1 MEYNNHTKEAQAKER
16 VSNATRRNWERLNA
30 SSEGRLQARAN
41 KTLSQKRF
49 VPVERVRHGATTAW
63 VETFVAF
70 LLSSGIAIESALYA
84 LIVHAFKKHGID
96 SQKNVRDFLAEY
108 AQYASLK
115 VVEVLSACAL
125 PEDEFDIFGTIYQSY
140 LSEGVKNEQGSY
152 YTPEDI
158 VKAMVSDWKVR
169 EGQYF
174 LDPACGCGAF
184 LLTVDSENPEHLFG
198 MDTDPIAVM
207 LAKANLLL
215 RYCGIE
221 FTPRIV
227 VGNFLTEREKV
238 KRLYE
243 ETHGFHYIATN
254 PPWGTQGGDG
264 RTVEEIASGEASS
277 AFYVQAAKLLADEGE
292 VNLLLPVSL
301 LNVRTHRDFRSYV
314 LNHLGLEEIRVFANL
329 FRNVVTK
336 FAYVKAS
343 KRAPQPWVS
352 YVEEGVR
359 TTVARESFLQTE
371 GLVFNRIV
379 DLDQE
384 ILGAIRQKG
393 NLTLAESGWALGV
406 VTGDNKRKLHDRPL
420 IGEEPIYTG
429 KEVTRYCLLPARK
442 YIRFDRSQLQQAAK
456 DCYYRA
462 PEKLVYKFIGRK
474 LTFAYDDSASL
485 VLNSANILI
494 PKIPGLS
501 IKAVLALLNSS
512 IYQYLYITLFNE
524 IKVLKKNLME
534 LPFPQLTKKENK
546 QLTALVDAVL
556 VSRSSDDAAV
566 QTWLQTFYGLNDR
579 QMEHIQQVVHGKD
592 RAVNCYE

>member
-1 MEYNNHTKEAQAKER
+1 MSE
-16 VSNATRRNWERLNA
+16 ATRRNWVRLNA

-70 LLSSGIAIESALYA
+70 LLSSGISIESALYA
-84 LIVHAFKKHGID
+84 LIARALEEHGID
-96 SQKNVRDFLAEY
+96 RQKNVRAFLAEH
-108 AQYASLK
+108 ARYASPK
-115 VVEVLSACAL
+115 VVEALSAYAL
-125 PEDEFDIFGTIYQSY
+125 PEDEFDILGTIYQSY
-140 LSEGVKNEQGSY
+140 LAEGVKNEQGSY

-158 VKAMVSDWKVR
+158 VKEMLSGWKVR
-169 EGQYF
+169 EDQTF
-174 LDPACGCGAF
+174 LDPACGSGAF
-184 LLTVDSENPEHLFG
+184 MLTVDSENPEHLFG
-198 MDTDPIAVM
+198 MDTDPVAVM

-215 RYCGIE
+215 RYRGIE
-221 FTPRIV
+221 FTPRIF
-227 VGNFLTEREKV
+227 VGNFLTDGEKV
-238 KRLYE
+238 KRLFE
-243 ETHGFHYIATN
+243 QPQGFDYIATN

-264 RTVEEIASGEASS
+264 RAVEEIASGEASA

-292 VNLLLPVSL
+292 INLLLPVSL

-336 FAYVKAS
+336 FAYVKAA
-343 KRAPQPWVS
+343 KWAPRPWVS

-371 GLVFNRIV
+371 GLFFNRIV
-379 DLDQE
+379 DLDRE
-384 ILGAIRQKG
+384 ILAVIRQKG
-393 NLTLAESGWALGV
+393 NRTLTESDWALGV
-406 VTGDNKRKLHDRPL
+406 VTGDNKGKLHDRL
-420 IGEEPIYTG
+420 MVGEEPIYTG
-429 KEVTRYCLLPARK
+429 KEVVRYRLLPARK
-442 YIRFDRSQLQQAAK
+442 YIRFDRSQLQQAAR

-501 IKAVLALLNSS
+501 IKAVLGLLNSP
-512 IYQYLYITLFNE
+512 IYQYLYIILFNE
-524 IKVLKKNLME
+524 IKILKKNLME
-534 LPFPQLTKKENK
+534 LPFPHLTEKENER
-546 QLTALVDAVL
+546 LTALVDAVL
-556 VSRSSDDAAV
+556 ASPSSDDTAV
-566 QTWLQTFYGLNDR
+566 QAWLQTFYGLSDR
-579 QMEHIQQVVHGKD
+579 QIAHIQQVVHGKD
-592 RAVNCYE
+592 RAVPSGKTSRNR